1 MTNMKRNHRLR
12 LLPVT
17 AVIALGAA
25 VPLAAHT
32 ASASTAA
39 RAHSP
44 ANYTLRFSTF
54 FSPKEKTKFNQQI
67 LPLFQKQYPGVS
79 VSLEPIPDQR
89 IKAIAQIAAGTAA
102 DITNLG
108 DGDVLFYA
116 SQNALQDLT
125 PYVGKSFLNQYLPNT
140 LTIGHVGDKQ
150 YALPKDYST
159 LAVYYN
165 KDLFKAAG
173 LSDPSSTNF
182 TWDELRKD
190 ALALSKKSGTYSMLN
205 DPAGTRAVSAVVD
218 SFGGR
223 LISADGKHIVG
234 YMDSPATV
242 NAITFWT
249 NLVTKDHVMPTSAQF
264 ASATNGGAD
273 PFAQGKV
280 GLEVTGV
287 WPSATYAATS
297 NLHFGVAPFPRTS
310 GGPEVNTIYYA
321 GFAMT
326 RTTKHPQAAAAL
338 IKLMSGPVGD
348 AIWGKSALPAIKSVA
363 DKPSNTMNPVR
374 SVFINGVK
382 NINRLPGDLVGPDA
396 PAAVG
401 DNLAQGLTLI
411 AGSSGTSVQQ
421 VLRIEAQ
428 KGQQELANFHS

>member
-1 MTNMKRNHRLR
+1 MVMCLDK
-12 LLPVT
+12 
-17 AVIALGAA
+17 
-25 VPLAAHT
+25 
-32 ASASTAA
+32 
-39 RAHSP
+39 
-44 ANYTLRFSTF
+44 
-54 FSPKEKTKFNQQI
+54 
-67 LPLFQKQYPGVS
+67 
-79 VSLEPIPDQR
+79 
-89 IKAIAQIAAGTAA
+89 
-102 DITNLG
+102 
-108 DGDVLFYA
+108 
-116 SQNALQDLT
+116 
-125 PYVGKSFLNQYLPNT
+125 YLPNT
-140 LTIGHVGDKQ
+140 LTIGHVGNNQ

-249 NLVTKDHVMPTSAQF
+249 NLVTKDHVMPTSAQY

-287 WPSATYAATS
+287 WPSSTYEATP
-297 NLHFGVAPFPRTS
+297 NLHFGVVPFPRTT
-310 GGPEVNTIYYA
+310 GGPQVNTIYYA

-348 AIWGKSALPAIKSVA
+348 AIWGKTALPAIKSVA
-363 DKPSNTMNPVR
+363 NQSSNTMNPVR

-411 AGSSGTSVQQ
+411 AGNSGTSVRQ
-421 VLRIEAQ
+421 VLQIEAK
-428 KGQQELANFHS
+428 KGQQELNNFHS